1 MKEDVEAG
9 CEKIQERVKKFR
21 ELSTFPSSSRGLY
34 RIQVSALKNRKKEL
48 KKVMEMALQQKVYIQ
63 CVISILEEVEDAND
77 IQSQTVFQDF
87 ISKMNQDIEFIQSTL
102 DWIDNK

>member
-1 MKEDVEAG
+1 M
-9 CEKIQERVKKFR
+9 
-21 ELSTFPSSSRGLY
+21 
-34 RIQVSALKNRKKEL
+34 QVRALKNRKKEL
-48 KKVMEMALQQKVYIQ
+48 KKVMEMALEL
-63 CVISILEEVEDAND
+63 ISILEEVEDANG